1 MIRTIAAAIAAFALV
16 SFAANAEEA
25 AAKADTTTTTT
36 TTKTE
41 KKHHAK
47 KDHKGM
53 KKSENTKNPD
63 VAPAVK

>member
-25 AAKADTTTTTT
+25 AAKADTTTT